1 MRRMALNV
9 VVLAAGQGKRMNSD
23 RPKVLHTLA
32 GRPLLAHVIDCARA
46 LDAARICVVYGHG
59 GEQVPQAMAGSDL
72 AFVLQEPQL
81 GTGHAL
87 ALALPCLSN
96 AATTLVLYGDVP
108 LVRPD
113 TLRALVAV
121 AGNGV
126 AVLTAELKD
135 PTGYGRIIRSA
146 DGALSDIVEERDATQ
161 EQRAIR
167 EVNTGLMAL
176 PTSRLAGWMKRLTND
191 NAQQEYYLPDVVKLA
206 LQDGVPAT
214 ALNAA
219 DTAQILGVNSRS
231 DLAQLERIYQRE
243 YAERL
248 LDQGVALA
256 DPSRLDVRGSLTC
269 GRDVWIDVNCVFEG
283 AVTLGDRVVIG
294 PNCVLRNVSIGADTR
309 IEALCYLENSS
320 VGERCNVGPFA
331 RLRPGARLA
340 ERVHLGNFVE
350 VKASDVGV
358 GTKANH
364 LTYIGDTTVGA
375 NVNFGAGTIV
385 CNYDGANKHRTVIED
400 DVFIGS
406 DTKLIAPVTVR
417 KGATIAA
424 GATITR
430 EVPAGVLAWCRV
442 SQSFVEGWQRPKKK
456 ES

>member
-1 MRRMALNV
+1 MARERPTCWAARIRCRISECGSARTCMGARSTISSAANGRATRKTCFGGEARWGCTSRRSSADELSPMSATRTRTREIMRHMALNV

-23 RPKVLHTLA
+23 RPKVLHTLG

-59 GEQVPQAMAGSDL
+59 GEQVPQALAGSDL

-108 LVRPD
+108 LVRPA
-113 TLRALVAV
+113 TMRALVAV

-206 LQDGVPAT
+206 LQDG
-214 ALNAA
+214 
-219 DTAQILGVNSRS
+219 
-231 DLAQLERIYQRE
+231 
-243 YAERL
+243 
-248 LDQGVALA
+248 
-256 DPSRLDVRGSLTC
+256 
-269 GRDVWIDVNCVFEG
+269 
-283 AVTLGDRVVIG
+283 
-294 PNCVLRNVSIGADTR
+294 
-309 IEALCYLENSS
+309 
-320 VGERCNVGPFA
+320 
-331 RLRPGARLA
+331 
-340 ERVHLGNFVE
+340 
-350 VKASDVGV
+350 
-358 GTKANH
+358 
-364 LTYIGDTTVGA
+364 
-375 NVNFGAGTIV
+375 
-385 CNYDGANKHRTVIED
+385 
-400 DVFIGS
+400 
-406 DTKLIAPVTVR
+406 
-417 KGATIAA
+417 
-424 GATITR
+424 
-430 EVPAGVLAWCRV
+430 
-442 SQSFVEGWQRPKKK
+442 
-456 ES
+456 